1 MSLHFLLKI
10 PLVSNWLVFCKKHPK
25 VCSESMLSTVRGSMG
40 FSCSVVSLLPSLPVK
55 VFVIHLL
62 LNLHPQV
69 SHVCPLFL
77 CPSPSTVELGGT
89 TKLNAGKELSQYM
102 SRIC

>member
-1 MSLHFLLKI
+1 
-10 PLVSNWLVFCKKHPK
+10 
-25 VCSESMLSTVRGSMG
+25 MG
-40 FSCSVVSLLPSLPVK
+40 FSCSVVAASSLLPSLPVK
-55 VFVIHLL
+55 VFEIHLL

-102 SRIC
+102 SRIVKILTHTLKLSSLFHSY